1 MKKLSL
7 FFILFSIISFGLK
20 SQVLHEVYRDS
31 KTKILEFDRY
41 KWYNLLDNLDGDDLW
56 FSTRDTNNPIIH
68 IDKDLNILYSSDS
81 PNKIYRT
88 SKSNNKLYGVKIKDS
103 VDYDLNY
110 YYIEYLDTYCEDTLG
125 NILFSKRIMN
135 ESDDTLQWRYWK
147 EIILENKD
155 RIFALLN
162 TSPEYISSSDPIIA
176 MKLIRIDSLGNVAQ
190 TKIHY
195 RVINEVDIANFDNQH
210 FLLSKQESWLSNE
223 NYLYYVNTNTLEIED
238 SIGGYDAYNMKKLN
252 DSIFTFSHI
261 SNISYN
267 FPDYS
272 FSSFFNSFY
281 LMNKN
286 TKIGYP
292 ILSYCDP
299 IYDSIWHLTNR
310 MYSGANN
317 VDFITTDSIYS
328 CFSMH
333 KHWMEYYGQNLGF
346 GIVNYNIIGDTNFV
360 YRIYNGYSNIL
371 GLKATSDGGVILLFG
386 NSLVKFMPNGLAS
399 ILDIETKEKE
409 TIKVYPNPAKEILY
423 IDIDCKNFTKSEIEL
438 FDMQG
443 KLVKKSKLNSK
454 KENRINV
461 SNLNSGAYNYN
472 VSLNGKTISG
482 KIIIGK

>member
-1 MKKLSL
+1 
-7 FFILFSIISFGLK
+7 
-20 SQVLHEVYRDS
+20 
-31 KTKILEFDRY
+31 
-41 KWYNLLDNLDGDDLW
+41 
-56 FSTRDTNNPIIH
+56 
-68 IDKDLNILYSSDS
+68 
-81 PNKIYRT
+81 
-88 SKSNNKLYGVKIKDS
+88 
-103 VDYDLNY
+103 
-110 YYIEYLDTYCEDTLG
+110 
-125 NILFSKRIMN
+125 
-135 ESDDTLQWRYWK
+135 
-147 EIILENKD
+147 
-155 RIFALLN
+155 
-162 TSPEYISSSDPIIA
+162 
-176 MKLIRIDSLGNVAQ
+176 
-190 TKIHY
+190 
-195 RVINEVDIANFDNQH
+195 
-210 FLLSKQESWLSNE
+210 
-223 NYLYYVNTNTLEIED
+223 
-238 SIGGYDAYNMKKLN
+238 
-252 DSIFTFSHI
+252 
-261 SNISYN
+261 
-267 FPDYS
+267 
-272 FSSFFNSFY
+272 
-281 LMNKN
+281 
-286 TKIGYP
+286 
-292 ILSYCDP
+292 
-299 IYDSIWHLTNR
+299 